1 MMESRNLSKFTAA
14 NKLTWE
20 ASAHLHGEGKD
31 WEALVAD
38 AAKPNFSTLDDC
50 ISQTLKKLNISG
62 RSAVQ
67 IGCNNGRELLSL
79 ASFGALPMLGIDQS
93 PAFLA
98 QGAHLSQLCGQSPR
112 FLEADIYDLPSDV
125 GRYDIVFITIGVLG
139 WMPDLSRFFEVVA
152 GLMNSDAK
160 LVIYETHPFLE
171 MFEPESAK
179 PFEPHYSYFDNSAQP
194 HEGAI
199 TYDGSEGGKAPTGC
213 WFSHTLGAIV
223 TACIAAG
230 LTIEM
235 LSEHAH
241 SNREAEF
248 DIYQGQKS
256 QMPLSFT
263 LIAAPFQ

>member
-1 MMESRNLSKFTAA
+1 MDSRKISEFTAA

-20 ASAHLHGEGKD
+20 ASAHLHGEGEN
-31 WEALVAD
+31 WETLVSD
-38 AAKPNFSTLDDC
+38 ATKPNFSTLDEC
-50 ISQTLKKLNISG
+50 ITRTLKDLNITG

-67 IGCNNGRELLSL
+67 VGCNNGRELLSL
-79 ASFGALPMLGIDQS
+79 AAFGALPSLGIDQS

-98 QGAHLSQLCGQSPR
+98 QGAYLAQISGHSPR
-112 FLEADIYDLPSDV
+112 FLEADIYNLPDDV
-125 GRYDIVFITIGVLG
+125 GRYDLVFITIGVLG
-139 WMPDLSRFFEVVA
+139 WMPDLSRFFEIVES
-152 GLMNSDAK
+152 LMNPNAK

-171 MFEPESAK
+171 MFEPDSAK
-179 PFEPHYSYFDNSAQP
+179 PFEPHYNYFDNSGSP

-199 TYDGSEGGKAPTGC
+199 TYDGTEGGEAPAGY
-213 WFSHTLGAIV
+213 WFSHTLGAVV
-223 TACIAAG
+223 TACVAAG

-248 DIYQGQKS
+248 DIYQGHKA

-263 LIAAPFQ
+263 LIATT

>member
-179 PFEPHYSYFDNSAQP
+179 PFEPH
-194 HEGAI
+194 
-199 TYDGSEGGKAPTGC
+199 
-213 WFSHTLGAIV
+213 
-223 TACIAAG
+223 
-230 LTIEM
+230 
-235 LSEHAH
+235 
-241 SNREAEF
+241 
-248 DIYQGQKS
+248 
-256 QMPLSFT
+256 
-263 LIAAPFQ
+263 